1 MPSATPSPIPPGV
14 SAAAGPVSASERFE
28 SLDLLR
34 GVAIL
39 GILVMNI
46 YAFAMPFAAYFNP
59 YRMGG
64 DEPWNLA
71 TWAVTHVFFD
81 QKFMAIFSML
91 FGAGIVLM
99 MNRAESRDAAFRPV
113 FFRRQVWLLC
123 IGLGHLVLL
132 WFGDIL
138 TFYAIV
144 GMLVYLLRN
153 QPARRLI
160 VVACLMLPVPLFLN
174 YGFSFYLEDLAE
186 RTPAI
191 EAIVAEGGELSA
203 EDEALL
209 DQWEASRQFFAP
221 TPEDIE
227 REVAAHTGSYREAL
241 RYRVEH
247 SLPSLVPALPFFVLW
262 RVGGLML
269 LGMALMKAG
278 VLTGQR
284 TITFYRRLM
293 LTGYGIGLPLTVF
306 SAWAF
311 FAHGFDAIY
320 GMRWGGIPN
329 YIGSVFVALGHVG
342 LVLLAAKSGFV
353 PALAARFRA
362 VGRMALTNYLM
373 QSVVMTSLFYGYG
386 LGLYGDVPRFAQM
399 LFVAGLVTVQLVAS
413 PWWLARFR
421 FGPAEWLWRS
431 LTYGRLQPMR
441 VA

>member
-1 MPSATPSPIPPGV
+1 MPPGPQ
-14 SAAAGPVSASERFE
+14 AAGPVTASERFE

-99 MNRAESRDAAFRPV
+99 MNRAESRGAAFRPV
-113 FFRRQVWLLC
+113 FFRRQVWLLF

-144 GMLVYLLRN
+144 GMLVYVLRR
-153 QPARRLI
+153 QTARRLI
-160 VVACLMLPVPLFLN
+160 VIACLMLPVPLFLN
-174 YGFSFYLEDLAE
+174 YGFSFYLEALAE
-186 RTPAI
+186 RAPAI

-203 EDEALL
+203 EDEAVL

-221 TPEDIE
+221 TAEDIE
-227 REVAAHTGSYREAL
+227 REVSAHTGSYGDAL

-247 SLPSLVPALPFFVLW
+247 SLPSLVPALPFFILW

-278 VLTGQR
+278 VLTGER
-284 TITFYRRLM
+284 TITFYRRLT
-293 LTGYGIGLPLTVF
+293 LTAYGIGLPLTLF
-306 SAWAF
+306 SAWAY
-311 FAHGFDAIY
+311 FAHDFDAIY
-320 GMRWGGIPN
+320 GVRWGGIPN
-329 YIGSVFVALGHVG
+329 YIGSIFVALGHLG
-342 LVLLAAKSGFV
+342 LVLLAVKSGFA

-373 QSVVMTSLFYGYG
+373 QSVVMTSVFYGYG
-386 LGLYGDVPRFAQM
+386 LGLYGEVPRFAQM
-399 LFVAGLVTVQLVAS
+399 LFVAGLITLQLAAS

-441 VA
+441 LA